1 MACLMMS
8 NWQCTA
14 AASDWLPIK
23 AVTTHSLSMVILV
36 MCASNKMWHSGLVI
50 SVMSYGLW

>member
-50 SVMSYGLW
+50 SVMSYGL